1 MNGPGATGCKIL
13 LTAACLLAALAA
25 GCGAAP
31 QAAPTPSLLPTL
43 TETPLPTAT
52 GTPAPTATPT
62 LTPTPTATPT
72 STRTPAPTATP
83 PGGAGVIY
91 FQGFTGNDND
101 SAHSVVQ
108 AYNLST
114 RLVTS
119 LTGPSFRPLG
129 LSPDRQSLLVAQGD
143 SLYVQP
149 AAGGEPV
156 LLTEHATTRMDSAVW
171 CPTGYIYFLETHRD
185 IHFIYRVR
193 PDGTGLEIVSAE
205 DWKPVFLFP
214 ACGTNLI
221 FWAAGSGNPKGWDV
235 RSIWMSDT
243 EILEPTQLRQIPVDY
258 PLFSPDGKRI
268 AYEEYS
274 RETRRTELY
283 LIELN
288 LDDPGGSP
296 PVPAAGLGHIPHD
309 ALQMLGWSQDGQRM
323 LARTAICDRRC
334 GNYRYFILS
343 SSGALVREISLPE
356 EIGTVGGV
364 VWSPDG
370 KILFLLAYTISGD
383 ENRYVPKNYLFNL
396 VTGELTGIEEDVPVN
411 YFDRV
416 FW

>member
-1 MNGPGATGCKIL
+1 MNEPRAPGCKIL
-13 LTAACLLAALAA
+13 LAVACLLAVLAS

-31 QAAPTPSLLPTL
+31 QAAAPAPSITLAPTD
-43 TETPLPTAT
+43 TPLPTAT
-52 GTPAPTATPT
+52 GTATPAPTSTP
-62 LTPTPTATPT
+62 TPTPTATP
-72 STRTPAPTATP
+72 TRTPAPTATP
-83 PGGAGVIY
+83 PGGSGVIY
-91 FQGFTGNDND
+91 FQGFTGKDND
-101 SAHSVVQ
+101 SRHSIVQ

-119 LTGPSFRPLG
+119 PTGQSFRPLG

-149 AAGGEPV
+149 VAGGEPV
-156 LLTEHATTRMDSAVW
+156 LLTEHATLRMDSTVW

-185 IHFIYRVR
+185 IQFIYRVR
-193 PDGTGLEIVSAE
+193 PDGSGLEIVSGE
-205 DWKPVFLFP
+205 DWKPVVLFP

-221 FWAAGSGNPKGWDV
+221 FWGEGSGNPKGWDV

-258 PLFSPDGKRI
+258 PMFTPDGKRI

-288 LDDPGGSP
+288 LNDPAGSP
-296 PVPAAGLGHIPHD
+296 PVPAAGLADIPHD
-309 ALQMLGWSQDGQRM
+309 ALQMLGWSQDGQR
-323 LARTAICDRRC
+323 LLVQTAICDRRC
-334 GNYRYFILS
+334 GNYRHFILS
-343 SSGALVREISLPE
+343 GSGALVREISLPE
-356 EIGTVGGV
+356 EMGTVSGV
-364 VWSPDG
+364 IWSPDG
-370 KILFLLAYTISGD
+370 KMLFLLAYTISGED
-383 ENRYVPKNYLFNL
+383 NRYVPKNYLYNL
-396 VTGELTGIEEDVPVN
+396 VTGELTSLEGDVPGN
-411 YFDRV
+411 YLDRV